1 MALENL
7 QGPLTRVAAIHD
19 ISGFGKCSMTVALPV
34 LSAAGIEVCCMPTAV
49 LSTHTG
55 GFEGFT
61 YRDLTED
68 LLPFEKHWKSLGLEF
83 AAVYSGFLGSPE
95 QVAIVSEFIDDF
107 NSEQTL
113 IFIDPVMGDNGQL
126 YSVFDD
132 AMVRGMRALCRK
144 ADVLLPNMTE
154 AAFLLD
160 RPYTEGPYT
169 EKQLR
174 EILEALA
181 VMGPEQIVLTGVSL
195 KADEVGSACFD
206 AKTGDLEIFTVEHV
220 PGQFHGT
227 GDVYASFCLAGLENG
242 MTLKDAAAFAVDLTR
257 QCILRTV
264 ARGTP
269 RREGVDFEGVLPEM
283 MMRLGLFKDPR

>member
-1 MALENL
+1 MALEKL
-7 QGPLTRVAAIHD
+7 HGPLPRVAAIHD
-19 ISGFGKCSMTVALPV
+19 ISGFGKCSMTVALPI
-34 LSAAGIEVCCMPTAV
+34 LSAAGLEVCCMPTAV

-68 LLPFEKHWKSLGLEF
+68 LPAFAAHWKSLDLKF
-83 AAVYSGFLGSPE
+83 SAIYSGFLGSPQ
-95 QVAIVSEFIDDF
+95 QVATVSAFIDDF
-107 NSEQTL
+107 NSPDTL
-113 IFIDPVMGDNGQL
+113 VYIDPVMGDRGVL

-132 AMVRGMRALCRK
+132 AMVRGMRELCKK

-160 RPYTEGPYT
+160 VPYDEGPYT
-169 EKQLR
+169 EDGLLK
-174 EILEALA
+174 ILKALA
-181 VMGPEQIVLTGVSL
+181 DMGPKKIVLTGVSL
-195 KADEVGSACFD
+195 DVDTVGAACYD
-206 AKTGDLEIFTVEHV
+206 AKTGEMSLSTEANV

-227 GDVYASFCLAGLENG
+227 GDVFASFCLAALERG
-242 MTLKDAAAFAVDLTR
+242 MTLKDASAFAVALTR

-264 ARGTP
+264 ARDTP

-283 MMRLGLFKDPR
+283 MVRLGLV